1 MFVWRMYAI
10 HITRKK
16 KKESK
21 YYVLYHQLF
30 HHHIHL
36 LCSSQTRKS
45 YHQINHQYVQRR
57 RKSMTSTKSK
67 RAIIIRILVAISIL
81 MLIVNIIYRIAHP
94 MTGVASMYSPSGL
107 QFHCCIA
114 AVILSLTLKKKG
126 KALLIACIPVINALT
141 CINIFIINSIMG
153 GL

>member
-1 MFVWRMYAI
+1 
-10 HITRKK
+10 
-16 KKESK
+16 
-21 YYVLYHQLF
+21 
-30 HHHIHL
+30 
-36 LCSSQTRKS
+36 
-45 YHQINHQYVQRR
+45 
-57 RKSMTSTKSK
+57 MTSTKSK
-67 RAIIIRILVAISIL
+67 RIIIIRILVAISLL
-81 MLIVNIIYRIAHP
+81 MLIVNIIHRITHP

-126 KALLIACIPVINALT
+126 KALLIACIPIINALT